1 MTPTDA
7 ATEKI
12 DLYWIPLGSGGSG
25 FVRLNGRIYETI
37 KASLERRKP
46 LALYHTALQVH
57 VREGRFVVETMWP
70 SPDSDT
76 PSRGVVLESA
86 VGSRLLARSRT
97 FRYEVRRWRN
107 GVLPDADD
115 AVGGPQ
121 NVSEDPEQA
130 RQVLEAASS
139 VPNLIWGRDQLR
151 TGEMWNSNS
160 VISWL
165 LARSGLDMETIH
177 PPAGGRAPGWYAG
190 ISIANGGAQ
199 ATETASVAT
208 AVEAGSSVDADSVSH
223 PRCDSLQGP

>member
-1 MTPTDA
+1 MSAGTEDGLKLTPPNIPTG
-7 ATEKI
+7 KI

-37 KASLERRKP
+37 KAILERRKP

-57 VREGRFVVETMWP
+57 VPEGRFVVETMWP
-70 SPDSDT
+70 SPDGDT
-76 PSRGVVLESA
+76 TSRGVVLESA
-86 VGSRLLARSRT
+86 VGSLLFARSRT
-97 FRYEVRRWRN
+97 FRYEVRRWCN

-121 NVSEDPEQA
+121 TVSDDPERA
-130 RQVLEAASS
+130 HLLLEAASS
-139 VPNLIWGRDQLR
+139 VPDLIWGRDQLR

-165 LARSGLDMETIH
+165 LARSGLAMETIH
-177 PPAGGRAPGWYAG
+177 PPTGGRAPGWDAG

-199 ATETASVAT
+199 ATETASVAA
-208 AVEAGSSVDADSVSH
+208 AVEAGSSVGG
-223 PRCDSLQGP
+223 R